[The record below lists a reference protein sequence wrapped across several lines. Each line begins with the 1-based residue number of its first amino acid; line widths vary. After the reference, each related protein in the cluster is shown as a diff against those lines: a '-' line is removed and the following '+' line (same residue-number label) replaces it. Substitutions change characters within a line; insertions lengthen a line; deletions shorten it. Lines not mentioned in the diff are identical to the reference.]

1 MPVTVRRLTRLEGEV
16 FMAGLS
22 AEEKAAAR
30 TGVSC
35 RDILIGCSAAQTRKR
50 ARFPAV
56 DSSTV
61 PVSLRPARAFRLVV
75 SNLRFPADAS
85 PESAMDI
92 DPLEMVAEPSSL
104 EDAPPGADHRKR
116 ARLNAAVA
124 ITVALLATFMGICKI
139 KDDNICQA
147 MQQAQADKIDHWS
160 YYQARNVRQE
170 IAEATATQLRLQQAS
185 QPAAAQA
192 AYAAAIAR
200 YDQVAKDQ
208 AQKKDEVKAQAVADQ
223 ANYDG
228 LNYRDDQFDLSDA
241 LLAIAISMLAVSALT
256 QLMWLYLLSLV
267 PSGFGVLMGVAGLV
281 GMHIHPDRLSA
292 LLS

>member
-1 MPVTVRRLTRLEGEV
+1 
-16 FMAGLS
+16 
-22 AEEKAAAR
+22 
-30 TGVSC
+30 
-35 RDILIGCSAAQTRKR
+35 
-50 ARFPAV
+50 
-56 DSSTV
+56 
-61 PVSLRPARAFRLVV
+61 
-75 SNLRFPADAS
+75 
-85 PESAMDI
+85 MDL
-92 DPLEMVAEPSSL
+92 DPLDMVAEPSGFDDDKP
-104 EDAPPGADHRKR
+104 DAAHARR

-170 IAEATATQLRLQQAS
+170 VAEAAATQLRLQQAS

-192 AYAAAIAR
+192 AYAEAIAK

-208 AQKKDEVKAQAVADQ
+208 AQKKQQVAAQAEADQ
-223 ANYDG
+223 KNYDA

-241 LLAIAISMLAVSALT
+241 LLAIAISMLAVSSLT
-256 QLMWLYLLSLV
+256 QLLWLYLLSLF
-267 PSGFGVLMGVAGLV
+267 PAACGVLMGVAGLV
-281 GMHIHPDRLSA
+281 GLQIHPDRLTA